1 MKLKKVHITDFKS
14 IRDSNEFDVGDI
26 TCLVGKNESGKTAL
40 LQALYRL
47 EPIQENE
54 GKFNITEDFPRM
66 DVTNY
71 ELAVKRKEREVAQVV
86 KATYELEDEDV
97 KEIKQLYGDK
107 ALINREL
114 ILDKYYDNET
124 KFRLEF
130 DEEAILEFLI
140 DGSGLDPN
148 SIQELKKCNDEKE
161 ILDWASKVEQTQ
173 AIVSLVKK
181 IEPFKEQGI
190 SYYIY
195 NTCIDKN
202 VPKFLYFDE
211 YYQMDGCA
219 NIGALIKR
227 KNENSLKHSDYPLL
241 GLINLARLE
250 LGELATPK
258 NTQELKNRLQ
268 GASNHLTAQ
277 TISYWSQNKHL
288 RMEFDVRHALP
299 QDPLGMQE
307 GINIWAEVYDEAH
320 RVSTGLGTRSRGFVW
335 FFSFLAWYS
344 DLLQN
349 NQPMILLLDEPG
361 LFLHAK
367 AQEDLLQ
374 YFESQVKG
382 KHQLIYTT
390 HSPFMV
396 DSRHFDRVRIVED
409 KSIDSDVQLPL
420 DKQGTKV
427 YTNVLEVSEDS
438 LFPLQGAL
446 GYEIHQTLFVG
457 PHCLIIEGPSDLL
470 YIQSINGI
478 LERKGREGL
487 DSRWTLTPVG
497 GADKVPTF
505 VALLGGQ
512 KNLNIATLIDIDK
525 DNAQSVENL
534 YKSKLLAKKNVLT
547 FAEFVQ
553 NNSADIEDMFEN
565 DFYLQL
571 VNSEYSKS
579 LSKKIDMSNLNNNIP
594 RILVRIEEYLAANP
608 MKNNIKF
615 NHYRPARYLTENVST
630 LENSISDTTLDRFES
645 AFKKLNSLLPSK

>member
-1 MKLKKVHITDFKS
+1 MILKKVHITEFKS
-14 IRDSNEFDVGDI
+14 IRDSNEFEVGDI

-54 GKFNITEDFPRM
+54 GNFNITEDFPRM

-86 KATYELEDEDV
+86 KATYELEDADV
-97 KEIKQLYGDK
+97 KEINQLYGNK

-114 ILDKYYDNET
+114 ILEKYYDNET

-161 ILDWASKVEQTQ
+161 ILAWASKVEQTQ

-181 IEPFKEQGI
+181 IEPFKEEGI
-190 SYYIY
+190 SHYIY
-195 NTCIDKN
+195 NTYIDKN

-250 LGELATPK
+250 LDELATPK

-299 QDPLGMQE
+299 QDPFGMQE

-512 KNLNIATLIDIDK
+512 KNLNIATLIDIDN

-547 FAEFVQ
+547 FAEFVK

-608 MKNNIKF
+608 MKNDIKF
-615 NHYRPARYLTENVST
+615 NHYRPARYLTENLST
-630 LENSISDTTLDRFES
+630 LENSISDTTLERFES